1 MNCRTCGAPLP
12 PEAKVCPNCGTP
24 ISASTFQ
31 SGDSPYGSS
40 TVPYPYGS
48 QSNSLP
54 SYDATVPA
62 YPSNAPGQG
71 PATGYGANAYPP
83 FTDQQSS
90 YAVPPGGQQNQQSP
104 YAVPPGG
111 QQMPYGAQQPL
122 YGSPQAGAY
131 PPSYP
136 PPFPSASPPGQ
147 KQARRFPLWLV
158 VLLVLIVLLLIGG
171 SGLIYYATVYQPN
184 LAHTQATATAMV
196 HQTGTAQAQAT
207 VQAQL
212 NATATVAAQNPYT
225 HTGTLMFSDSLSDN
239 SKNHHWDVDP
249 NCAFKEG
256 TYHAIAP
263 NPRYGDYC
271 IAEAADLVNFTLE
284 VQMQVI
290 QGDGGGVNFRVTST
304 AVNQYYVF
312 YIFRDGAF
320 GLELVGSAG
329 KSLASGSNAPVKP
342 NLNDVNVIGIVAQ
355 GTNMTVYLNHQQLIN
370 VSDSTYSHGR
380 FGLMANTYVNSGSPT
395 EVAYG
400 NLKVWG
406 P

>member
-1 MNCRTCGAPLP
+1 MNCRTCGAPHP
-12 PEAKVCPNCGTP
+12 PEAKMCPNCGTP
-24 ISASTFQ
+24 VSASTFQ
-31 SGDSPYGSS
+31 PGDSPYGSG

-48 QSNSLP
+48 QSSSSP
-54 SYDATVPA
+54 SYEATVPA
-62 YPSNAPGQG
+62 LPLNTPGQG
-71 PATGYGANAYPP
+71 PSTGYGANAYTPP
-83 FTDQQSS
+83 D
-90 YAVPPGGQQNQQSP
+90 QQSP

-111 QQMPYGAQQPL
+111 QQNQPPPYAVPPGEQQFPYGAPPPPF
-122 YGSPQAGAY
+122 YGSQQAGAY

-136 PPFPSASPPGQ
+136 PSFVPASPQAQ
-147 KQARRFPLWLV
+147 KQARRFPIWLA
-158 VLLVLIVLLLIGG
+158 VLLILLVLLLIGG
-171 SGLIYYATVYQPN
+171 SGLIYYAAVYQPN
-184 LAHTQATATAMV
+184 LVHTHATATAMV

-212 NATATVAAQNPYT
+212 NATATAAAQNPYT
-225 HTGTLMFSDSLSDN
+225 RTGTLIFSDPLSDN
-239 SKNHHWDVDP
+239 SKNHHWDEDP
-249 NCAFKEG
+249 NCAFRGG

-263 NPRYGDYC
+263 NPNYGDYC
-271 IAEAADLVNFTLE
+271 IAQAADLANFTLE

-290 QGDGGGVNFRVTST
+290 QGDGGGVNFRVTNT
-304 AVNQYYVF
+304 VVNQYYVF
-312 YIFRDGAF
+312 YIFRDGGY
-320 GLELVGSAG
+320 GLELVNNAG